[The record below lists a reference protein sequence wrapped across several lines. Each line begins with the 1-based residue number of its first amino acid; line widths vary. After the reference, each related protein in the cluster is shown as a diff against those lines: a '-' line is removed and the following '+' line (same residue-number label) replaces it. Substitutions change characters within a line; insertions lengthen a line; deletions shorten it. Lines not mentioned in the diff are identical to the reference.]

1 MSEFSSIIT
10 PLLITYHL
18 QTSDLWRNE
27 EFCSWVDIQ
36 SPSSGIQGF
45 VLQLELVP
53 SDATAPERPGR
64 VILARA
70 VNLPRLHYLGSHA
83 APTTSNPSGDRVI
96 FFMHGSYFAVRDAD
110 APPERRHL
118 FLGGLADPRRHAAPA
133 LPVTPSYD
141 ASLLTRLLRMHRA
154 IKSQG
159 DTNEQF
165 KGQLQR
171 RGVTDAAHL
180 QEDEA
185 AAAAIEAAAA
195 RPEAS
200 RSLRQ
205 QVFSQLPK
213 RPATRLKELKLRAQ
227 IERLRLRN
235 ELYKNERERMSG
247 ELERTLRTIGDIRT
261 QMNDGNVVLT
271 NKVHAMSKDKATFSR
286 WEERLAANASYVFA
300 LQDVLHSCQLNV
312 LHGFHFLFPIQNAGD
327 DGDGKT
333 TSIRWVCLPRV
344 EEAKGR
350 SNGEMALG
358 VCSGWVAEMLVIF
371 SSVLDVPLRFPIR
384 LGGSNSSIGDP
395 TAAAAVGGNVFPL
408 YLKGAD
414 VTRAEYGLF
423 IMQKN
428 LAQLRWACGLPSN
441 NFKAT
446 LKNLFELIM
455 LKDRRGARY
464 ASMDQLRL
472 RYNPLSPPPGV
483 VDSDVSKG
491 PSKTHSTQQVPE
503 EPKEAPSPSPSA
515 SSNSASNSNV
525 ILSASSSCDPRGGM
539 EKKQRNGGMSSGERL
554 NSASNK
560 SSSTKLKTIRGDAD
574 QLKVPPGPTTE
585 ASPTSGNVE
594 VASSFWGD
602 VQSRTQALSVTTS
615 FQRRKHVNQ
624 H

>member
-1 MSEFSSIIT
+1 M
-10 PLLITYHL
+10 
-18 QTSDLWRNE
+18 WRNE

-45 VLQLELVP
+45 VLQLELSP
-53 SDATAPERPGR
+53 SDATATERAGR

-70 VNLPRLHYLGSHA
+70 VNLPRLHCLGSHA
-83 APTTSNPSGDRVI
+83 APTTSNPGGDRVV
-96 FFMHGSYFAVRDAD
+96 FHMHGSYFAVGDAD

-118 FLGGLADPRRHAAPA
+118 FIGAGQDVRHHPASATAAAAAAAAAPLSA
-133 LPVTPSYD
+133 TQSYD

-154 IKSQG
+154 IKSQS

-165 KGQLQR
+165 KDQLQR

-180 QEDEA
+180 QENEA

-195 RPEAS
+195 RRPETS

-247 ELERTLRTIGDIRT
+247 ELERTLRLIGDIRT
-261 QMNDGNVVLT
+261 QMNDANVVLT
-271 NKVHAMSKDKATFSR
+271 NKVHAMSKDRITFSR

-312 LHGFHFLFPIQNAGD
+312 LHGFHFLFPIQNASD
-327 DGDGKT
+327 DSDSKT
-333 TSIRWVCLPRV
+333 TSIRWICLPRV
-344 EEAKGR
+344 EDAKGK
-350 SNGEMALG
+350 SNGEMMLG

-384 LGGSNSSIGDP
+384 LGGSNSGIGDP
-395 TAAAAVGGNVFPL
+395 SAAAAVAVGGNVFPL

-414 VTRAEYGLF
+414 ATRAEYGLF

-446 LKNLFELIM
+446 LKNLYELIM

-464 ASMDQLRL
+464 SSMDQLRL
-472 RYNPLSPPPGV
+472 HYNPLSPPPGAGV
-483 VDSDVSKG
+483 VDSHVSK
-491 PSKTHSTQQVPE
+491 TLSTQQVSD
-503 EPKEAPSPSPSA
+503 APQATPSSSPS
-515 SSNSASNSNV
+515 SSTGSTSNPTAVVPANT
-525 ILSASSSCDPRGGM
+525 SSDPHGGA
-539 EKKQRNGGMSSGERL
+539 ENEERNGGMTLGETASFTSNESSPNRLISKAGGNVAQPKVPQGRTTER
-554 NSASNK
+554 
-560 SSSTKLKTIRGDAD
+560 SSS
-574 QLKVPPGPTTE
+574 
-585 ASPTSGNVE
+585 SGNVE
-594 VASSFWGD
+594 AASSFWGD

-615 FQRRKHVNQ
+615 FQRRKQVSNQ